1 MRIQS
6 LDAYH
11 VCIPLRSQVKHAS
24 HARTDTHSIVVCC
37 RLDDGTEGWGEGL
50 PRAYV
55 TGETIETAWE
65 QFRSADWPRM
75 LGEPIHDLSQAVAL
89 CDRIRLDAVS
99 PPGQRDCFGNSLRCA
114 VELAVLDAAPAP
126 AAARSPTSP
135 RWSPR
140 RKACVR
146 MKSGSVTAPC

>member
-11 VCIPLRSQVKHAS
+11 VLIPLRSQVKHAS

-65 QFRSADWPRM
+65 QFRSADWPPHAGR
-75 LGEPIHDLSQAVAL
+75 
-89 CDRIRLDAVS
+89 AVS
-99 PPGQRDCFGNSLRCA
+99 
-114 VELAVLDAAPAP
+114 
-126 AAARSPTSP
+126 T
-135 RWSPR
+135 
-140 RKACVR
+140 
-146 MKSGSVTAPC
+146 T